1 MKFAANNTQDTV
13 FRYMYAGAAFADA
26 SEYRPCIALWNYAL
40 SLKVCK
46 ETLLSC
52 DTSFTA
58 RAIVQL
64 YVNVMARDG
73 FSREGDDGDEE
84 SEESMNDRGAVDFR
98 EVMSIV
104 VIGSIDLLIYFKG
117 LMIIFY
123 WAY

>member
-1 MKFAANNTQDTV
+1 
-13 FRYMYAGAAFADA
+13 MYAGAAFADA
-26 SEYRPCIALWNYAL
+26 NEYRPCIALWNYAL

-73 FSREGDDGDEE
+73 FSSDDN
-84 SEESMNDRGAVDFR
+84 EESMNSRGAVDFG
-98 EVMSIV
+98 EVLVTS
-104 VIGSIDLLIYFKG
+104 SIDLLIC
-117 LMIIFY
+117 
-123 WAY
+123 

>member
-1 MKFAANNTQDTV
+1 MFLPTH
-13 FRYMYAGAAFADA
+13 
-26 SEYRPCIALWNYAL
+26 

-73 FSREGDDGDEE
+73 FSNDDGDNEE
-84 SEESMNDRGAVDFR
+84 SLTDRGAVDFR
-98 EVMSIV
+98 EVSCTFSCCRSSFECLDLWMS
-104 VIGSIDLLIYFKG
+104 LNALI
-117 LMIIFY
+117 
-123 WAY
+123 